1 MQSPHCLINSSLL
14 KCLWVRR
21 KLHSLSLV
29 MTPALAC
36 RQQCA
41 ERRRQESLGRNPSA
55 TSPSLPSIYSFLSIH
70 SRANRDRD
78 CELSLCP
85 HTVYETLPVFPA
97 VSSAALSFITPPGPE
112 VNHRACTANIC
123 QHLLSAHNK
132 ASDIVTTC
140 TEQNKTLT
148 QACGL
153 ICKVA
158 YPTFCIFLC
167 RKQELS

>member
-1 MQSPHCLINSSLL
+1 MTENVLQSPHCLINSSLL

-36 RQQCA
+36 RQQCD

-70 SRANRDRD
+70 SRANWERE

-85 HTVYETLPVFPA
+85 HTVYETLPVFPV
-97 VSSAALSFITPPGPE
+97 VSSAALNFITPPGPE

-132 ASDIVTTC
+132 ASDIVMTC

-148 QACGL
+148 QAWG
-153 ICKVA
+153 
-158 YPTFCIFLC
+158 CISDILHS
-167 RKQELS
+167 LV